1 MSYDTDDFQKDV
13 LEASWESP
21 VLVDFWAEWCGPCK
35 ILGPVLERLAE
46 KNKDQWKL
54 VKLNTEQYP
63 QIAAQYGIRSI
74 PNVKLFVDGEV
85 INEFVGALPE
95 AAIEQWLKKA
105 LPSKYREKLNEVQQL
120 LSERKIGEAKKLL
133 EAIVSAEPGN
143 DSALTMLARIT
154 IFNDPASAMNYSQR
168 IQPGSTY
175 FEMAESIQ
183 TFAHLFQYLE
193 NPGNLADGT
202 TKEQYLQAIGDLY
215 AQNFETAIKSFIAVM
230 EIARNFD
237 DDGSRK
243 ACIAIFKF
251 LGEDHSITRKYRPAF
266 SSALY
271 V

>member
-1 MSYDTDDFQKDV
+1 MSYDTDNFQKDV
-13 LEASWESP
+13 LERSRQTP

-35 ILGPVLERLAE
+35 ILGPMLERLAE
-46 KNKDQWKL
+46 KNNDQWKL

-120 LSERKIGEAKKLL
+120 LSEGRISEAKKLL
-133 EAIVSAEPGN
+133 EAIVAAEPEN
-143 DSALTMLARIT
+143 DNALALLAKIT
-154 IFNDPASAMNYSQR
+154 IFNDAAAAMNYSKR
-168 IQPGSTY
+168 IQPGSTH
-175 FEMAESIQ
+175 FEMAESVQ

-193 NPGNLADGT
+193 NPENLADGT
-202 TKEQYLQAIGDLY
+202 TKERYLQAVRDLY
-215 AQNFETAIKSFIAVM
+215 TQNFETAIEAFIAIM
-230 EIARNFD
+230 EMERDFD
-237 DDGSRK
+237 ADGSRK

-251 LGEDHSITRKYRPAF
+251 LGEDHSITKKYRPAF

>member
-1 MSYDTDDFQKDV
+1 MSYDTDNFQKDV
-13 LEASWESP
+13 LERSRQTP

-46 KNKDQWKL
+46 KNNDQWKL

-105 LPSKYREKLNEVQQL
+105 LPSKYREKLNEVRQL
-120 LSERKIGEAKKLL
+120 LTEGRISEARKLL
-133 EAIVSAEPGN
+133 EAIVAAEPGN
-143 DSALTMLARIT
+143 DNALALLAKVT
-154 IFNDPASAMNYSQR
+154 IFNDPAAAMNYSQQ

-193 NPGNLADGT
+193 NPKSLADGSH
-202 TKEQYLQAIGDLY
+202 KEQYLQAIRNLY
-215 AQNFETAIKSFIAVM
+215 EQNFESAIEGFIAVI
-230 EIARNFD
+230 EVERDFD
-237 DDGSRK
+237 ADGSRK

-251 LGEDHSITRKYRPAF
+251 LGEDHSIARKYRPVF